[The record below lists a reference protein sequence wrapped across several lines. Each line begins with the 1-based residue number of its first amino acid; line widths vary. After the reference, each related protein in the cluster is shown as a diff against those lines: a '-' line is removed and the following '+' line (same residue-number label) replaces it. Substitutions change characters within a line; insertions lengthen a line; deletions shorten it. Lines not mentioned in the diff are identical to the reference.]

1 MDLAARTA
9 QLFAIF
15 ESQEF
20 DELESLL
27 APEATMKQNGNPE
40 HDKDG
45 MMAFVRG
52 LKNEGVSV
60 AYSDVRRSVG
70 DGFVVEQHV
79 VTLTRPDGKSASTDV
94 CLVLRFDD
102 DGLITRVDEY
112 VDSAVF
118 ASLND

>member
-1 MDLAARTA
+1 MDLAARTE

-20 DELESLL
+20 DGLESLL
-27 APEATMKQNGNPE
+27 APDVTMKQNGNPE

-45 MMAFVRG
+45 LMAFVQG
-52 LKNEGVSV
+52 FKNDGVSV
-60 AYSDVRRSVG
+60 KYSDVRRSVG

-94 CLVLRFDD
+94 CVVLRFDD
-102 DGLITRVDEY
+102 DGMIIRVDEY

-118 ASLND
+118 ARLMT